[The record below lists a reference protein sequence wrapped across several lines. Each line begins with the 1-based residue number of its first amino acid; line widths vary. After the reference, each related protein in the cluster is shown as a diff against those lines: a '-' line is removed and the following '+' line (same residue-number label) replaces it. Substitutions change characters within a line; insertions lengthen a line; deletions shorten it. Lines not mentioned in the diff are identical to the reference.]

1 MITVPT
7 HHFMPSN
14 GKTELQRNILLTWYE
29 NPGSTNKEIAEACDC
44 SASYVSNVK
53 NRFDNYNSMEAM
65 MDREDKEMQKMF
77 GEDIFSGSINTKSA
91 SGMDE
96 QRGLAE
102 IYEDLPNNVVGNIAR
117 GIIIVIT
124 LYVAYK
130 IGTVLIL

>member
-1 MITVPT
+1 
-7 HHFMPSN
+7 MPSN

-77 GEDIFSGSINTKSA
+77 GEDIFSGSINTTSA